1 MTRAPAH
8 LDRGSAGARAARER
22 LEGPDAPDV
31 LRTGTWA
38 GLDVD
43 YVVLAARRNAEWEPG
58 AIVMTSIDWYR
69 LGAPLDVETPA
80 GLRAAYPLKKL
91 ESVEV
96 VRCAIQYE
104 LPRLGKDASRR
115 TAIARS

>member
-1 MTRAPAH
+1 M
-8 LDRGSAGARAARER
+8 
-22 LEGPDAPDV
+22 
-31 LRTGTWA
+31 LRTGEWA

-43 YVVLAARRNAEWEPG
+43 YIVLTARRKAEWEPG
-58 AIVMTSIDWYR
+58 AIIMTNSDWYR
-69 LGAPLDVETPA
+69 LGVPLDVETPA

-96 VRCAIQYE
+96 VRRGIQYE
-104 LPRLGKDASRR
+104 LPHLPKDSSRR